1 MSNNAAI
8 RRRAGTATPNPSAQP
23 QKNFQNTIASSDPRN
38 MSSAP
43 SNNAQSNQGLTL
55 QQVITLIDTR
65 LTTLEKGSKTTTET
79 IQRMETTQKSDSSQ
93 SDSPDISIAIEEKM
107 AEYFSEFDTR
117 TELLAKEIS
126 NLKQIV
132 LNLQAYT
139 LEINKT
145 LMEERI
151 RILSD
156 IPRKETLQM
165 MPLQNTINSVVND
178 VVNDVVNPSINDV
191 VNDVVDNE
199 STETMLLSHE
209 DDTTHQYKAGELIN
223 EMSMNREVIYDEEG
237 LLADTT
243 LEEDMANLETQDSQ
257 LFNKKRQRQSNNKK
271 GVKLSI

>member
-8 RRRAGTATPNPSAQP
+8 RRRAGTATPNPLTQS
-23 QKNFQNTIASSDPRN
+23 QKSFQNTIASSDPRN
-38 MSSAP
+38 MSP
-43 SNNAQSNQGLTL
+43 PPSNQGLTL

-65 LTTLEKGSKTTTET
+65 LTTLEKSSKSTTET
-79 IQRMETTQKSDSSQ
+79 IQRMESSQ
-93 SDSPDISIAIEEKM
+93 STDQSQSNSPDISTAIEEKM

-156 IPRKETLQM
+156 IPRKDTIPKILS
-165 MPLQNTINSVVND
+165 QNTMNSGVNRVIDRD
-178 VVNDVVNPSINDV
+178 VDET
-191 VNDVVDNE
+191 VDNVP
-199 STETMLLSHE
+199 TETMVLT
-209 DDTTHQYKAGELIN
+209 DDDDNAGELTNEVPIN
-223 EMSMNREVIYDEEG
+223 SESIYDEEG

-243 LEEDMANLETQDSQ
+243 LEQDVANLETQDGQ
-257 LFNKKRQRQSNNKK
+257 LLNKKRQRQSNNKK